1 MGTLISLELR
11 KNNIKTFLK
20 ASLIIFAI
28 MLMFMY
34 LFVWIPKL
42 AESEMDQDLTMFHSY
57 NGLIV
62 LTGIL
67 NMACFSVLSAVMYSK
82 FIIEEYQGKKAILLF
97 SYPIDRIKIFQS
109 KLVLVSVFTLSVALF
124 SNLLLFAVLVM
135 SETLYPVVNDV
146 ITIRIIWKVLNV
158 SVIMAVLAA
167 GFGTI
172 SLFVGFLKNSVQAAV
187 VTSVILCSL
196 VSNVA
201 AGNLKNDI
209 PILLVTVFVASMAFV
224 LSSITA
230 AQISKIEV

>member
-1 MGTLISLELR
+1 
-11 KNNIKTFLK
+11 
-20 ASLIIFAI
+20 
-28 MLMFMY
+28 
-34 LFVWIPKL
+34 
-42 AESEMDQDLTMFHSY
+42 
-57 NGLIV
+57 
-62 LTGIL
+62 
-67 NMACFSVLSAVMYSK
+67 
-82 FIIEEYQGKKAILLF
+82 
-97 SYPIDRIKIFQS
+97 
-109 KLVLVSVFTLSVALF
+109 
-124 SNLLLFAVLVM
+124 M